1 MSSDVLIIGGGLH
14 GCSVALHC
22 VMAGMKVTVV
32 EREAVG
38 RHASGVNAGGV
49 RSLRR
54 HVAEIPLSLASNK
67 IWQSIED
74 LVDDDCG
81 YSNTG
86 QIMVALDEADM
97 EAIHARR
104 ATMDELGYAH
114 EEVIGPN
121 EVYDLLPALASGCPG
136 ALIVREDGAA
146 NPYRTTMAFRDRAAR
161 SGARFKEGVAVLG
174 LARDGSG
181 WRVSTTDGDVYAQAI
196 INCAGAWSATVCS
209 WLGESVPLT
218 PIAPMM
224 TITAPL
230 PPFVSPVVL
239 CAGRP
244 LSFKQM
250 ANGTVMIGGGYSGTA
265 DLKTGLTSLR
275 LDRLSTNLA
284 TAAKLFP
291 LLDKVDIVRFW
302 AGVEASMPDGIPV
315 IGPSRQDGVFHAFGF
330 SAHGFQLGPIVGRI
344 MAELVQGRRSPLPIE
359 PFSISRFLDESS
371 KNQERIL
378 Q

>member
-1 MSSDVLIIGGGLH
+1 MSFDVLIIGGGLH
-14 GCSVALHC
+14 GCSAALHC
-22 VMAGMKVTVV
+22 AMAGLRVIVV

-54 HVAEIPLSLASNK
+54 DVAEVPLSLASHE
-67 IWQSIED
+67 IWHSIRD
-74 LVDDDCG
+74 LVDDNCG
-81 YSNTG
+81 YSKTG
-86 QIMVALDEADM
+86 QIMVAMDEADM
-97 EAIHARR
+97 QSIHARR
-104 ATMDELGYAH
+104 ATMESLGYAH
-114 EEVIGPN
+114 EEVIGSN
-121 EVYDLLPALASGCPG
+121 EVYDLLPALAPGCPG
-136 ALIVREDGAA
+136 ALIARDDGAA
-146 NPYRTTMAFRDRAAR
+146 NPYRTTMAFKNKAAR
-161 SGARFKEGVAVLG
+161 LGVIFREGIAVSNLSK
-174 LARDGSG
+174 DGSG
-181 WRVSTTDGDVYAQAI
+181 WRAETNDGEILAERV

-209 WLGESVPLT
+209 WLGEPVPLV

-250 ANGTVMIGGGYSGTA
+250 SNGTVMIGGGYSGKA
-265 DLKTGLTSLR
+265 DLGTGLTKLR
-275 LDRLSTNLA
+275 LDRLSTNLT
-284 TAAKLFP
+284 TALALFP
-291 LLDKVDIVRFW
+291 ILKSVNIVRFW

-315 IGPSRQDGVFHAFGF
+315 IGPSNKDGVFHAFGF

-344 MAELVQGRRSPLPIE
+344 MAELVQDNQSPLPIE
-359 PFSISRFLDESS
+359 PFSINRFS
-371 KNQERIL
+371 KFNQEEKGRIL